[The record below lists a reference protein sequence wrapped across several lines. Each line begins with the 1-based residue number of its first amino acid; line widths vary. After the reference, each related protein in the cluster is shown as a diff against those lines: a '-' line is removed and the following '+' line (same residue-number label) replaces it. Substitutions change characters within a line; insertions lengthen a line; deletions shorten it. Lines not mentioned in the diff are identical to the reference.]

1 MRRKIQRSMCLVAFL
16 ALLISGILTVAAVYQ
31 QTVMNKT
38 AELRQEAEYIQAA
51 VDIAGEEYL
60 NVMDNV
66 QKSTRLTLVGQDGT
80 VLYDSVQDDTTL
92 ENHKNR
98 KEIKGAMENGRG
110 EAVRTSDT
118 LGQKDVLLCDPTAG
132 WDGLRAP
139 RLLIMCFQQ
148 FGSFFH
154 TSLGSFF

>member
-92 ENHKNR
+92 ENHKTEKKS
-98 KEIKGAMENGRG
+98 KERWKTG
-110 EAVRTSDT
+110 E
-118 LGQKDVLLCDPTAG
+118 GKQ
-132 WDGLRAP
+132 
-139 RLLIMCFQQ
+139 
-148 FGSFFH
+148 
-154 TSLGSFF
+154 

>member
-60 NVMDNV
+60 NVMAEEAG
-66 QKSTRLTLVGQDGT
+66 RLAQLSQNTLLLSKLDHME
-80 VLYDSVQDDTTL
+80 VL
-92 ENHKNR
+92 R
-98 KEIKGAMENGRG
+98 KKEEFR
-110 EAVRTSDT
+110 
-118 LGQKDVLLCDPTAG
+118 Q
-132 WDGLRAP
+132 W
-139 RLLIMCFQQ
+139 
-148 FGSFFH
+148 
-154 TSLGSFF
+154 

>member
-38 AELRQEAEYIQAA
+38 RRTQAGGGIYSGGSRYCWRRISECHGQCA
-51 VDIAGEEYL
+51 
-60 NVMDNV
+60 
-66 QKSTRLTLVGQDGT
+66 KKRTRLTLVGQDGT

-98 KEIKGAMENGRG
+98 KEIKGAMENGTRG
-110 EAVRTSDT
+110 SSKNVRYTWT
-118 LGQKDVLLCDPTAG
+118 KDVLLCDPTAG
-132 WDGLRAP
+132 WDGSSCLP
-139 RLLIMCFQQ
+139 DY
-148 FGSFFH
+148 
-154 TSLGSFF
+154 

>member
-66 QKSTRLTLVGQDGT
+66 QKRTRLTLVGQDGT

-98 KEIKGAMENGRG
+98 KERSDGKRDRG
-110 EAVRTSDT
+110 SSKNVRYTWT
-118 LGQKDVLLCDPTAG
+118 KDVLLCDPTAG
-132 WDGLRAP
+132 WDGSSCLP
-139 RLLIMCFQQ
+139 DY
-148 FGSFFH
+148 
-154 TSLGSFF
+154 

>member
-1 MRRKIQRSMCLVAFL
+1 MCLVAFL

-66 QKSTRLTLVGQDGT
+66 QKSTRLTLVGQYSMT
-80 VLYDSVQDDTTL
+80 LYKTI
-92 ENHKNR
+92 R
-98 KEIKGAMENGRG
+98 R
-110 EAVRTSDT
+110 
-118 LGQKDVLLCDPTAG
+118 
-132 WDGLRAP
+132 
-139 RLLIMCFQQ
+139 
-148 FGSFFH
+148 
-154 TSLGSFF
+154 

>member
-92 ENHKNR
+92 ENHRSDGKRERGSSKN
-98 KEIKGAMENGRG
+98 
-110 EAVRTSDT
+110 VRYTWT
-118 LGQKDVLLCDPTAG
+118 KDVLLCDPTAG
-132 WDGLRAP
+132 WDGPSCLP
-139 RLLIMCFQQ
+139 DY
-148 FGSFFH
+148 
-154 TSLGSFF
+154 